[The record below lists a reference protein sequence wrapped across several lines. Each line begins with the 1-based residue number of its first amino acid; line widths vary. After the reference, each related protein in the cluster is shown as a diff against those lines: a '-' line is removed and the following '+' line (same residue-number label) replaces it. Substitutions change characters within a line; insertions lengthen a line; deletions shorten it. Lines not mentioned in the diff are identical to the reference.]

1 MNPFPK
7 ASEIG
12 GFLVLNDLMENTFD
26 AKQAELNESQNLIER
41 GVEFTTPK
49 KSILKYFS
57 KQKER
62 KFVIRQPYIGA
73 LDLMCYE
80 FLQTEIDEDLLQG
93 DPLSEAKKLSHK
105 SVKRLAAIVAIA
117 VLDSWWKIKLFKDV
131 LTTYFLWRITPKKL
145 LEISLIINQMC
156 NFSDFIN
163 STRLMSVTKT
173 TTPTPVEEK
182 QKAYKALTEREGQ
195 FVPISDGVIST

>member
-1 MNPFPK
+1 
-7 ASEIG
+7 
-12 GFLVLNDLMENTFD
+12 MEETFD
-26 AKQAELNESQNLIER
+26 PKKAELNESQNLIER

-80 FLQTEIDEDLLQG
+80 FLQTEIDEQLLQG
-93 DPLSEAKKLSHK
+93 DPLSEAKKLTAK
-105 SVKRLAAIVAIA
+105 SAKRLAAIVAIA
-117 VLDSWWKIKLFKDV
+117 VLDSWWKIKLFKGI

-145 LEISLIINQMC
+145 LDIALIINQMC
-156 NFSDFIN
+156 NFADFIN
-163 STRLMSVTKT
+163 STRLMSVTRT
-173 TTPTPVEEK
+173 TIPTPTTPNQVEEK
-182 QKAYKALTEREGQ
+182 QKDSKVHTEREGR
-195 FVPISDGVIST
+195 FVPISDGVISM